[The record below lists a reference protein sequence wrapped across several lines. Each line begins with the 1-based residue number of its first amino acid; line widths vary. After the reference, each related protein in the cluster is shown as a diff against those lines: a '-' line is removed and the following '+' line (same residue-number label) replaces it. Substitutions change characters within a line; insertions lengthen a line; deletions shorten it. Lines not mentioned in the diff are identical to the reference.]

1 LELTNTQNE
10 LTNTQNELTNTQN
23 ELTNTQNELTNT
35 QNELTN
41 TQNELTNTQN
51 ELTNTQNELTNTQNE
66 LTNTQNELTNTQNEL
81 TNTQNE
87 LTNTQNE
94 LTNTQNELTNTHP
107 QRHKRIHQYV
117 AEALGL
123 VSPEFKVS
131 YEIPEFVNQE
141 NSLFTEFGSDKDTRH
156 SYGEI
161 YFDLLN
167 GKESPKVLEIGVGSV
182 NDFPYSGLAAGGGLQ
197 AFRKKFP
204 NSEIVGLDIDPESI
218 EIIKTLG
225 FQGFLVDQ
233 TSDNSLADAKSAL
246 SKCGK
251 FDLIIDD
258 GFHDPHAN
266 VRTLLALFDLVQEN
280 GTYVVE
286 DVHETLIDFWKV
298 ISVYLPGKME
308 LLDMRNLRPG
318 VDDNVMI
325 LFRK

>member
-1 LELTNTQNE
+1 LTRNFSSVLKKIWERVTGIE
-10 LTNTQNELTNTQN
+10 PRRLWL
-23 ELTNTQNELTNT
+23 
-35 QNELTN
+35 
-41 TQNELTNTQN
+41 
-51 ELTNTQNELTNTQNE
+51 E

-117 AEALGL
+117 AEALEL
-123 VSPEFKVS
+123 VSPELNVA
-131 YEIPEFVNQE
+131 YQIPQATNPDD
-141 NSLFTEFGSDKDTRH
+141 SLFTEFGSDKDTRH
-156 SYGEI
+156 SYGKI

-167 GKESPKVLEIGVGSV
+167 GKESPRVLEIGVGSV
-182 NDFPYSGLAAGGGLQ
+182 NDFPYSGLAAGGGIQ

-204 NSEIVGLDIDPESI
+204 NSEIIGLDIDPESI
-218 EIIKTLG
+218 QIIKSLG
-225 FQGFLVDQ
+225 FDGYLVDQ
-233 TSDNSLADAKSAL
+233 TSNGSLSEVKSAL
-246 SKCGK
+246 SRAGK

-266 VRTLLALFDLVQEN
+266 VRTLKAFFDLVTDD

-298 ISVYLPGKME
+298 ISVHLPGKME

-318 VDDNVMI
+318 VDDNIMI

>member
-1 LELTNTQNE
+1 MTRKLWILSKKVLERLSGIE
-10 LTNTQNELTNTQN
+10 PRRLWL
-23 ELTNTQNELTNT
+23 
-35 QNELTN
+35 
-41 TQNELTNTQN
+41 
-51 ELTNTQNELTNTQNE
+51 
-66 LTNTQNELTNTQNEL
+66 ELTNTQNEL

-117 AEALGL
+117 AEALAL
-123 VSPEFKVS
+123 VSPELKIS
-131 YEIPEFVNQE
+131 YVIPEGVNPYK
-141 NSLFTEFGSDKDTRH
+141 SLFTEFGSDKDTRH

-161 YFDLLN
+161 YFDLLRE
-167 GKESPKVLEIGVGSV
+167 KETPRVLEIGVGSV
-182 NDFPYSGLAAGGGLQ
+182 NDFPYAGLSAGGGLQ

-204 NSEIVGLDIDPESI
+204 NSEIIGLDIDPESI
-218 EIIKTLG
+218 EIIRGLG
-225 FQGFLVDQ
+225 FEGYLADQ
-233 TSDNSLADAKSAL
+233 TSNGSLISVKSEL
-246 SKCGK
+246 SRFGK

-266 VRTLLALFDLVQEN
+266 IRTLKVLFDLVADD
-280 GTYVVE
+280 GAYVVE

-298 ISVYLPGKME
+298 IAAHLPGKME

>member
-1 LELTNTQNE
+1 MKRNQKTLPKKVWERLSGIEPRRLWLVLTY
-10 LTNTQNELTNTQN
+10 
-23 ELTNTQNELTNT
+23 
-35 QNELTN
+35 
-41 TQNELTNTQN
+41 
-51 ELTNTQNELTNTQNE
+51 
-66 LTNTQNELTNTQNEL
+66 
-81 TNTQNE
+81 TQNE

-94 LTNTQNELTNTHP
+94 LTNTQNELTNTH
-107 QRHKRIHQYV
+107 QRRDKRIHPYV
-117 AEALGL
+117 SEALNL
-123 VSPEFKVS
+123 VSPELEVV
-131 YEIPEFVNQE
+131 YLIPEEVDPN

-204 NSEIVGLDIDPESI
+204 NAEIIGVDIDPESI
-218 EIIKTLG
+218 QIIKSLG
-225 FQGFLVDQ
+225 FNGYLVDQ
-233 TSDNSLADAKSAL
+233 TSNGSLSEVKSAL
-246 SKCGK
+246 SRAGT

-266 VRTLLALFDLVQEN
+266 VRTLKALFDLVAED

-298 ISVYLPGKME
+298 ISVHLPGKME

-318 VDDNVMI
+318 VDDNIMI